1 MWTDF
6 VYAIGDAFTW
16 SFGFFEFIQNHFNNF
31 LLALGFFGFGYW
43 MLIQNKLSKKANVPV
58 EVKEAEFEGWYNE
71 ENKQIK

>member
-1 MWTDF
+1 MPSVTLLLGLS
-6 VYAIGDAFTW
+6 V
-16 SFGFFEFIQNHFNNF
+16 F
-31 LLALGFFGFGYW
+31 LNLSKIISITFYLALGFFGFGYW